1 MCGIAGIVDF
11 KNQKID
17 KIEALNFFDSV
28 DHRGPDASNY
38 FFDENKVLFMGSK
51 RLKILDLQNHANQ
64 PMYSFDKD
72 LILIYNG
79 EIYNYLE
86 IKNELVNYGH
96 KFRTISD
103 TEVLLKSY
111 QQWGENFLNKLDG
124 MWSFAMWDV
133 KKKKLFLSR
142 DRYGEKPLYYRI
154 YKNRIYFASELKAFL
169 KLNYPKHI
177 EYNSKYFLNLRDIEN
192 SPETILKD
200 VENLNAGTNLVINE
214 NKVVLKRWWDTND
227 YLTDE
232 YLNKPTEYLEEILR
246 EKVTNSLKKR
256 LRSHAPLAY
265 SVSGGID
272 SSILY
277 CLSEKINQSTL
288 KYPIGIFSYFNQQKN
303 NDFFYIQ
310 QINKNKKIYL
320 NHIKEEDIKIKDLE
334 KSIFYN
340 ESIDNINLI
349 NWFHYKH
356 LKEKNIKVSIEGHG
370 PDELLGGYEKQIE
383 FFKTDKQKNDLNIF
397 YNFKN
402 FFNKGLIHKSYLIFK
417 IYKFLRN
424 FFGIF
429 SKNYKKKI
437 SFKNKNIS
445 TFPDYSFK
453 FKKLDNAFNSKLFQ
467 DFHNK
472 SLRNILKNFDRQS
485 MAHGVEV
492 RSPYLNH
499 DIVNFLFSIPVG
511 HKINEFYSKKI
522 LRDSFKYLIPEK
534 IYQRKNKQGFH
545 TRFNEL
551 NNNKI
556 KNYFKEIIYSP
567 EFQNHILSENLNFNF
582 DKKFEIQ
589 FIKTNMRIIRTFIL
603 LCQFDKYRLNNSK
616 YL

>member
-277 CLSEKINQSTL
+277 CLSL
-288 KYPIGIFSYFNQQKN
+288 
-303 NDFFYIQ
+303 
-310 QINKNKKIYL
+310 
-320 NHIKEEDIKIKDLE
+320 
-334 KSIFYN
+334 
-340 ESIDNINLI
+340 
-349 NWFHYKH
+349 
-356 LKEKNIKVSIEGHG
+356 
-370 PDELLGGYEKQIE
+370 
-383 FFKTDKQKNDLNIF
+383 
-397 YNFKN
+397 
-402 FFNKGLIHKSYLIFK
+402 
-417 IYKFLRN
+417 
-424 FFGIF
+424 
-429 SKNYKKKI
+429 
-437 SFKNKNIS
+437 
-445 TFPDYSFK
+445 
-453 FKKLDNAFNSKLFQ
+453 
-467 DFHNK
+467 
-472 SLRNILKNFDRQS
+472 
-485 MAHGVEV
+485 
-492 RSPYLNH
+492 
-499 DIVNFLFSIPVG
+499 
-511 HKINEFYSKKI
+511 
-522 LRDSFKYLIPEK
+522 
-534 IYQRKNKQGFH
+534 
-545 TRFNEL
+545 
-551 NNNKI
+551 
-556 KNYFKEIIYSP
+556 
-567 EFQNHILSENLNFNF
+567 
-582 DKKFEIQ
+582 
-589 FIKTNMRIIRTFIL
+589 
-603 LCQFDKYRLNNSK
+603 
-616 YL
+616 